1 MNIVDLSSESVL
13 ETLKAYAT
21 KDEYNNIMLL
31 VNVEEAEITEA
42 ASGLIEAI
50 KSTKNL
56 SCRTLRNTL
65 YKHEYKQ
72 DHNSI
77 VNYDAGFIENT
88 VKHL

>member
-1 MNIVDLSSESVL
+1 
-13 ETLKAYAT
+13 
-21 KDEYNNIMLL
+21 MLL
-31 VNVEEAEITEA
+31 VNVDEAEITEA

-56 SCRTLRNTL
+56 FCRTLRNTL